1 MDISFREYSRLV
13 NIATAKTYKEYKEI
27 INPDDLPIARV
38 DKFANAHHI
47 DHIVPK
53 SMCYALGISVENCA
67 SFDNLQIIR
76 GIDNLSKAQ
85 TLVNESRALLKKW
98 LTEDDRTPQE
108 SAEDSDTQGT
118 TSIPPSAAWPF
129 VVRQR

>member
-13 NIATAKTYKEYKEI
+13 NLATAKTYKEYKEI

-53 SMCYALGISVENCA
+53 TMCYALGIVVEKCA
-67 SFDNLQIIR
+67 SIDNLRVIR
-76 GIDNLSKAQ
+76 GVDNLSKAQ
-85 TLVNESRALLKKW
+85 SLDNASKELLKRW
-98 LTEDDRTPQE
+98 LLEDGRTPQ
-108 SAEDSDTQGT
+108 DSEGGT
-118 TSIPPSAAWPF
+118 
-129 VVRQR
+129 VCMEL